1 MRLPFSLAI
10 VALAISVRAQ
20 PAPKPTPK
28 DAPASVTVPFALDQG
43 RIVIDVDLQLPNGK
57 TERVRAW
64 VDNGTPE
71 PSMTQR
77 VANLLGP
84 AISTISCDAQLCT
97 AAPKTPDAPLEV
109 AIGAMKIPLS
119 PLNKPSEKTTPPIT
133 VPAGAALAPGMSVEI
148 NIPSSVLRLYDVL
161 IDFPERQ
168 LTIALPGHLKFNGV
182 KSKMLL
188 NPNNGLIQVPGKLEN
203 KSYDFALDLGSSM
216 NFLSQELFAKFSQA
230 HPDWPHLTGAIGP
243 FNAGVSNDE
252 SNWKLMRLD
261 RLQYGPLFLTDVAVA
276 GLPTG
281 QTTLAGERA
290 RASATGVLGSEAL
303 MNYRVG
309 LDYAHSTVYFDIGR
323 TVRLPDFDVVG
334 LILHPEGDNGFT
346 VAGVAD
352 FEGNPSVAGIDPGD
366 RLIAIDGT
374 PVAEFTLGETW
385 SLLQGSP
392 GQERKLTLERG
403 GKQFT
408 VAAKVQHFLSA
419 SSNDEGTRKSKK
431 N

>member
-1 MRLPFSLAI
+1 
-10 VALAISVRAQ
+10 
-20 PAPKPTPK
+20 
-28 DAPASVTVPFALDQG
+28 
-43 RIVIDVDLQLPNGK
+43 
-57 TERVRAW
+57 
-64 VDNGTPE
+64 
-71 PSMTQR
+71 
-77 VANLLGP
+77 
-84 AISTISCDAQLCT
+84 
-97 AAPKTPDAPLEV
+97 
-109 AIGAMKIPLS
+109 
-119 PLNKPSEKTTPPIT
+119 
-133 VPAGAALAPGMSVEI
+133 
-148 NIPSSVLRLYDVL
+148 LRLYDVL

-182 KSKMLL
+182 KSKVLL

-203 KSYDFALDLGSSM
+203 KNYDFALDLGSSM

-230 HPDWPHLTGAIGP
+230 HPDWPHMTGAVGP
-243 FNAGVSNDE
+243 FNTGDPRDPML
-252 SNWKLMRLD
+252 KLMRLD

-323 TVRLPDFDVVG
+323 TVRFPDFDVVG

-366 RLIAIDGT
+366 RLIAVDGT

-419 SSNDEGTRKSKK
+419 SSNDEGNRKSKK